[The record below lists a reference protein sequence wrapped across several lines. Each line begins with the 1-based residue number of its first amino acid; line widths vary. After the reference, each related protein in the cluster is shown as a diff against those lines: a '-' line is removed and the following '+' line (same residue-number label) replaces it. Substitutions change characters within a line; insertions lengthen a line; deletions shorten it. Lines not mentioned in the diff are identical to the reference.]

1 MPVRRRDFERCHAP
15 IFNCLTASEAT
26 ARGMPTADVAMA
38 IARGETLH
46 CSGCSSRQ
54 VRQEFSKKQLTKGAH
69 RRCKSCTGEC
79 KASVFEWTPSYQQA
93 AAPHHEEG
101 VATSVE
107 ALQSRRAQLL
117 SELAE
122 VDNALRQRGSAP
134 SGFEQ
139 SETFGMPA
147 SEVTETDY
155 RLPTVGFE
163 QPEPVAMPA
172 SEVIETDDGLRY
184 MGLPPESHWL
194 MTTTEDGLS
203 FYVEAVVTEDG
214 LTYRA

>member
-1 MPVRRRDFERCHAP
+1 
-15 IFNCLTASEAT
+15 
-26 ARGMPTADVAMA
+26 MPTADVAMA

-79 KASVFEWTPSYQQA
+79 KASVFEGTPSYQQA

-139 SETFGMPA
+139 SETF
-147 SEVTETDY
+147 
-155 RLPTVGFE
+155 
-163 QPEPVAMPA
+163 AMPA